1 MRILFVSKDAF
12 GADLAWRLQQEGHL
26 VKFYIENKAFQS
38 CYDGIISYKIKNW
51 KKELDWVKKD
61 GLILFDSSGFG
72 KIQDKLRKAGYK
84 VVGGSEIGDL
94 LENNRNF
101 GQRIFSQVGMETA
114 FSRTFSNVES
124 AIDFVKRHPDR
135 WVIKQNGQLKKSLN
149 YVGKMDDG
157 RDVISM
163 LSFYQKT
170 LPKRQINFD
179 LQKRVQGV
187 EIGVGRYFNGKD
199 WVGPIEFNIE
209 HKSLFAGGLGPK
221 TDEMGTVMWYD
232 DDENNPIY
240 QATIFRMKK
249 YLHKI
254 GFVGDFEI
262 NCIVNAEHIYPLEAT
277 SRFGDPALQ
286 MQTQIHLSPWG
297 EFLSALGNKK
307 TYALRWRRGEGL
319 VVLIATPPFP
329 YQLKDKKQS
338 SDGIKIIIDDEL
350 LTKKR
355 KNLHF
360 QEVLYSA
367 KESSL
372 VVVGSGGYVLHMSNF
387 NEDLVNAQEE
397 LYQDL
402 KKVHIPKMFYRHD
415 IGEKFIQQDRKKL
428 EKWKLI

>member
-1 MRILFVSKDAF
+1 MKILFISQEAF
-12 GADLAWRLQQEGHL
+12 GADLAWRLQQEGNL
-26 VKFYIENKAFQS
+26 VKFYIENKAFQACS
-38 CYDGIISYKIKNW
+38 DGILLQKVGNW

-72 KIQDKLRKAGYK
+72 KVQDQLRKAGYN

-114 FSRTFSNVES
+114 FSRTFNNIDS
-124 AIDFVKRHPDR
+124 AIDFIKRHPAC

-149 YVGKMDDG
+149 YVGKLENGLDT
-157 RDVISM
+157 ISM
-163 LSFYQKT
+163 LEFYKKN
-170 LPKRQINFD
+170 LPQRQIHFD

-199 WVGPIEFNIE
+199 WMGPIEFNIE

-232 DDENNPIY
+232 DNEDNPIY
-240 QATIFRMKK
+240 QATIARMKS
-249 YLHKI
+249 YLEKI

-262 NCIVNAEHIYPLEAT
+262 NCIVNAEHVYPLEAT

-286 MQTQIHLSPWG
+286 LQTQIHLSPWG
-297 EFLSALGNKK
+297 DFLLALAQKK
-307 TYALRWRRGEGL
+307 DYSLKWRRGEGL
-319 VVLIATPPFP
+319 IVLVAAPPFP
-329 YQLKDKKQS
+329 YNIKDKRQD
-338 SDGIKIIIDDEL
+338 SDGVEILMEEEL

-360 QEVLYSA
+360 QEARYSQ
-367 KESSL
+367 KENRL
-372 VVVGSGGYVLHMSNF
+372 FIVGRGGYVLHMSNF
-387 NEDLVNAQEE
+387 HEDLATARDE
-397 LYQDL
+397 LYRDL
-402 KKVHIPKMFYRHD
+402 KKIYIPKMFYRMD
-415 IGEKFIQQDRKKL
+415 IGEKFINQDRKRL
-428 EKWKLI
+428 ERWKLI